1 MAPDELYFDVA
12 ATMIKSEWYVQL
24 YNPLNPAYMT
34 DKNMPSWTSSLQ
46 YTAHYKDKSA
56 YFTKLSSLYNVSK
69 KPNTHMNTLQC
80 QNFV

>member
-24 YNPLNPAYMT
+24 YNPLNPAYTT

-46 YTAHYKDKSA
+46 YNS
-56 YFTKLSSLYNVSK
+56 
-69 KPNTHMNTLQC
+69 TL
-80 QNFV
+80 